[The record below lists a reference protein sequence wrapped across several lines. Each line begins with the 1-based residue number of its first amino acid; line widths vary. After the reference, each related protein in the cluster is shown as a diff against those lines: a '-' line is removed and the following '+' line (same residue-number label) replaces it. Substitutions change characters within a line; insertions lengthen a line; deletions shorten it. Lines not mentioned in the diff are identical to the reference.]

1 MKRIL
6 TLLLT
11 ALCLAPLPLAGQAYK
26 SAPVTISKEKVSKDG
41 KVYLAHTVL
50 DHQTLFSISR
60 AYGVSYQDIL
70 DANPTYDLSRG
81 QIQVGQVLLIPE
93 KAVPA
98 ETVAAQDPGVQP
110 ASPRSSEPAVKDRQ
124 ETSVSTVSAPA
135 EYTVYVAKWYE
146 TLDMIATRFNIP
158 KETLMAYN
166 GMKTDQIERRQKIRI
181 PAHPETVEVPVATT
195 PATVAEVV
203 GAKEETLVARK
214 DAEEEEVL
222 PDPADATVDSD
233 TLQTLTDRIGFSLK
247 DLFHKKKVSDRI
259 SVGVLLPFNAKGQLN
274 HSSFDLYSGMLLAVR
289 DLAKSGIKADLTVI
303 DSKNAATPVTAE
315 KLDALDLI
323 IGPIAPDDLEEVLE
337 ICPHG
342 TPVVSPLDPKA
353 LSLAESHSN
362 FIQAPSP
369 AEAQY
374 RDIVEWIRDDFQRGD
389 RVVLIL
395 EKDGIPTPLA
405 DFMAESGLDYTT
417 LAYGLGESRSA
428 LERMRALTSSG
439 STLHAVIASDREVF
453 VNDAIRNLSLLTY
466 KGAGLILYGP
476 SKIRTYDMVE
486 VENLH
491 RVNAHLSCSYFID
504 YDNPRMKDFLLSYRA
519 LFGAEPNQFAYQGYD
534 AASYFIRNFST
545 AERDRERLNRM
556 EENKYRGL
564 QSDFLISDTSG
575 RGHVNSAVRRVEYG
589 KDYTISLLNQ

>member
-26 SAPVTISKEKVSKDG
+26 SAPVTISQEKVSKDG
-41 KVYLAHTVL
+41 KVYYAHTVL

-60 AYGVSYQDIL
+60 TYGVSYQDIL
-70 DANPTYDLSRG
+70 DANPSYDLSRG
-81 QIQVGQVLLIPE
+81 QIQTGQVLLIPE
-93 KAVPA
+93 KVIPA
-98 ETVAAQDPGVQP
+98 ETAVAQQSSVQP
-110 ASPRSSEPAVKDRQ
+110 AQPVSEPAVKDRQ
-124 ETSVSTVSAPA
+124 ETSVASVPA
-135 EYTVYVAKWYE
+135 TGDYTVYVAKWYE
-146 TLDMIATRFNIP
+146 TLDMIAARFKIP

-181 PAHPETVEVPVATT
+181 PTHPETVEVPVATM
-195 PATVAEVV
+195 PATVAESA
-203 GAKEETLVARK
+203 GTQEETLVAQK
-214 DAEEEEVL
+214 DDEEVL
-222 PDPADATVDSD
+222 PDPSDAITDSD
-233 TLQTLTDRIGFSLK
+233 TLQTLADRIGFSLK
-247 DLFHKKKVSDRI
+247 DLFHKKRVSDRI

-303 DSKNAATPVTAE
+303 DSKNAATPITADR
-315 KLDALDLI
+315 LSALDLV

-337 ICPHG
+337 VCPHG

-353 LSLAESHSN
+353 ISLAEAHSN

-374 RDIVEWIRDDFQRGD
+374 RDIIDWIRDNYMSGD

-417 LAYGLGESRSA
+417 LAYGMGESRSA
-428 LERMRALTSSG
+428 LERMRGQTSSG

-466 KGAGLILYGP
+466 KGANLILYGP

-504 YDNPRMKDFLLSYRA
+504 YDSPRMKDFLLSYRA

-545 AERDRERLNRM
+545 SERDRERLNRM

-564 QSDFLISDTSG
+564 QSDFLISDTNG